1 MKKLF
6 AICIGITV
14 LLFNSAIAGTER
26 YTNQKFE
33 IQLTD
38 NGSGNSILRVWKKYN
53 GIRKNDSDITISD
66 GSCFSNEADK
76 VRRCNF
82 DDGKRF
88 YQFIKGNREAMI
100 AFLGEKLGKKADAI
114 FAYGDGTVAQETL
127 PLYKK

>member
-1 MKKLF
+1 M
-6 AICIGITV
+6 GIII
-14 LLFNSAIAGTER
+14 LLFNSAVAGTER

-38 NGSGNSILRVWKKYN
+38 NGSENSILRVWKKYN

-100 AFLGEKLGKKADAI
+100 AFLGEKLGEKS
-114 FAYGDGTVAQETL
+114 
-127 PLYKK
+127 